1 MPSTNHHQTSTPS
14 TTATTTSGSLSSVEA
29 TSNGTASD
37 TDTFLLNH
45 LHQTSALEDLH
56 ANLLSSL
63 QRVGWTER
71 VRNLSL
77 ELLRSGKC
85 NRFDDMV
92 EAVVALAEG
101 RSLPV
106 FSDNTTNKNDLH
118 DASHI
123 NSRSNGDI
131 RDSESEPF
139 FENIDVRIP
148 PSVVEQGVREIK
160 DALRPIVELEDDGVE
175 GNDIKDHRTEN
186 STMSHKAQ
194 KPEKKNLK
202 LSAAGHSGST
212 SKQLEKVG
220 GLMKSPE
227 KVAKT
232 GDTSKHHTVSNGGG
246 GADGSARKPPKDGP
260 IGKKSQKAGSKN

>member
-1 MPSTNHHQTSTPS
+1 
-14 TTATTTSGSLSSVEA
+14 
-29 TSNGTASD
+29 
-37 TDTFLLNH
+37 
-45 LHQTSALEDLH
+45 
-56 ANLLSSL
+56 
-63 QRVGWTER
+63 
-71 VRNLSL
+71 
-77 ELLRSGKC
+77 
-85 NRFDDMV
+85 MV

-148 PSVVEQGVREIK
+148 FSVVEQGVREIK
-160 DALRPIVELEDDGVE
+160 DALRPVVELEDDGVE

-186 STMSHKAQ
+186 STTSHKDQ
-194 KPEKKNLK
+194 KLENKKNLK
-202 LSAAGHSGST
+202 LSAAGHGGST

-227 KVAKT
+227 KVVKT

-246 GADGSARKPPKDGP
+246 GADGSAKKPLKDGP